1 MALRSFS
8 FGLKMIKKVHSN
20 LFSETFILRDNYWVL
35 NYLLFRLTAFSNEYF
50 VTFLILNLNMLIST
64 LRLEKKAQKAFREDP
79 SDVEEPDM
87 VYP

>member
-1 MALRSFS
+1 
-8 FGLKMIKKVHSN
+8 
-20 LFSETFILRDNYWVL
+20 
-35 NYLLFRLTAFSNEYF
+35 
-50 VTFLILNLNMLIST
+50 MLIST